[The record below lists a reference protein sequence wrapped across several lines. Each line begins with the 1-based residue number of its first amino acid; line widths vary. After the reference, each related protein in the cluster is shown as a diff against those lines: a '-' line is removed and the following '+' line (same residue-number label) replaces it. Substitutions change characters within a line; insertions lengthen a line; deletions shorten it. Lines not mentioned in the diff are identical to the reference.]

1 MKCTSLVNLL
11 VVGLLVTS
19 SVVGCKKKPQK
30 LTVLPG
36 KGPESITDDG
46 AHQPI
51 LTPPPNNQ
59 FPPPQ
64 PQPQPPI
71 TVPVIPTQP
80 PFRTDV
86 ADGGGVQ
93 PGAPRDTWRQDRDTF
108 KDQTVYFE
116 FDKASVR
123 ASEVSKL
130 QAVASKFKGM
140 SAKALLIEGHCD
152 ERGTEEYNRS
162 LGERRALAVREKLV
176 ALGVDATLI
185 ETLSHGEDKP
195 VDPGHSESAWSK
207 NRRGEIILLSPPG
220 AP

>member
-19 SVVGCKKKPQK
+19 SVVGCKKKPQN
-30 LTVLPG
+30 LTVLPT
-36 KGPESITDDG
+36 KGPEPITDDG

-51 LTPPPNNQ
+51 ITPATNQ
-59 FPPPQ
+59 NPPPQ
-64 PQPQPPI
+64 PPPRVI
-71 TVPVIPTQP
+71 NTEPVVPTPL